1 MPVWKTSIEASSFV
15 VLIRDSMALVV
26 TPIADRVVKAT
37 ETTTLNLFN
46 TFDDSLTT
54 GLVARFK
61 LYNAALGGGVTNV
74 LLFDQAGAGAP
85 LTVKNF
91 RNYADDGDYLNSIIH
106 RSVPGF
112 IVQGGG
118 FTANGLDT
126 VLTQTPNSGA
136 AAISTIPTDP
146 PVLNEFDPSR
156 SNLRGTIAMAK
167 LGNDPNSATNQ
178 WFFNLADNVAN
189 LDNQNGGFT
198 VFGQVL
204 STADLAPLD
213 AVANLPRFNASSFF
227 GQSAFTN
234 LPLQVSN
241 PAAPTLSGD
250 DNLVRYRNITVSQVS
265 ELQFAVVNN
274 SNPDLV
280 TATIVD
286 NQLVLNYRSAAAR
299 TAAITVRATNLL
311 GQTVDDTFTVAL
323 EDSATPSP
331 VLRPDIAPASPTAL
345 TPVPAPAPTPIASS
359 SNFPTDGDDTLLGTA
374 GNDVING
381 LAGNDQIIG
390 LAGADRLF
398 GQQGADVLFGG
409 AGNDRLFGGAGNDR
423 LTTGSGRDRIVMGRQ
438 GGFDAVQDFSN
449 LRDKIQLVGG
459 LSFGQLSIRQ
469 RGNDTLIQVGKTNL
483 LLLENVNAEA
493 MSRGDFVSG

>member
-1 MPVWKTSIEASSFV
+1 
-15 VLIRDSMALVV
+15 MALVV

-54 GLVARFK
+54 GLVARFE

-74 LLFDQAGAGAP
+74 VLFDQAGAGAP
-85 LTVKNF
+85 LTAQNF
-91 RNYADDGDYLNSIIH
+91 RNYANDGDYLNSIIH

-118 FTANGLDT
+118 FTANGLNT
-126 VLTQTPNSGA
+126 ALAQTPNSGA
-136 AAISTIPTDP
+136 AAISVIPTDP
-146 PVLNEFDPSR
+146 PVLNEFNPSR

-167 LGNDPNSATNQ
+167 LGSDPNSATSQ
-178 WFFNLADNVAN
+178 WFFNLADNAAN

-204 STADLAPLD
+204 SQTDLAPLD
-213 AVANLPRFNASSFF
+213 AIANLPRFNSSNFF

-241 PAAPTLSGD
+241 PAAPALTGD
-250 DNLVRYRNITVSQVS
+250 ENLVRYRNITVSQVS

-280 TATIVD
+280 TAIIVD

-299 TAAITVRATNLL
+299 TAEITIRATNLL
-311 GQTVDDTFTVAL
+311 GQTVEDTFIVAV
-323 EDSATPSP
+323 EDSAMPIPVPLPDATP
-331 VLRPDIAPASPTAL
+331 AL
-345 TPVPAPAPTPIASS
+345 TPPTVPAPTPAPIASS
-359 SNFPTDGDDTLLGTA
+359 SNLPTDGADTLLGTA
-374 GNDVING
+374 SNDVING
-381 LAGNDQIIG
+381 LAGNDRIIG

-398 GQQGADVLFGG
+398 GQQGADILLGG
-409 AGNDRLFGGAGNDR
+409 AGNDRLEGGAGNDK
-423 LTTGSGRDRIVMGRQ
+423 LTTGNGRDRIVIGRQ
-438 GGFDAVQDFSN
+438 DGFDVVLDFSDR
-449 LRDKIQLVGG
+449 RDKIQLVGG

-469 RGNDTLIQVGKTNL
+469 RRNDTLIQVGKTNL
-483 LLLENVNAEA
+483 LLLENVNAEVV
-493 MSRGDFVSG
+493 SQVDFISG